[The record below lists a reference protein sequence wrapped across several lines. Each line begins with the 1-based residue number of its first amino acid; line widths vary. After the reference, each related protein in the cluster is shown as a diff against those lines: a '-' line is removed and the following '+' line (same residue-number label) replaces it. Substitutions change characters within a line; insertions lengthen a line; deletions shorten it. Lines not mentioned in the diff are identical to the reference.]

1 MTAQHGCT
9 VNRNALYFRLETKKP
24 SHHGEKASLF
34 TGKFERAIDLSSNR
48 QAMINQFMEERM
60 DAVAF
65 AYLDCIITDL
75 YNSVKRKMQ
84 ISEKISIVDKFT
96 PV

>member
-1 MTAQHGCT
+1 
-9 VNRNALYFRLETKKP
+9 
-24 SHHGEKASLF
+24 
-34 TGKFERAIDLSSNR
+34 
-48 QAMINQFMEERM
+48 M

-75 YNSVKRKMQ
+75 YKSVKRKMQ